1 MIKVKTTDECVHTT
15 LEGDSHLLL
24 DELSV
29 AIATLMQ
36 TLIKACDATPE
47 EVEQEIRKSCMTGVG
62 FAKHR
67 LKQKTK

>member
-1 MIKVKTTDECVHTT
+1 M
-15 LEGDSHLLL
+15 LL

-36 TLIKACDATPE
+36 TLIKACDATSE

-67 LKQKTK
+67 LKQNTD